1 LLGFRWTWIA
11 AFAAGM
17 AMAAAPSL
25 SRAHVVMGMTTVRL
39 LTLQSDLVARVRIV
53 DPERAFVLEDPPLR
67 ETVVVAEILE
77 GLKGAYSEKQL
88 RFVQR
93 GHGVVRYAKGEE
105 VILFVRRIEK
115 NPELANSRLAK
126 HLDWVSEQESGTEFR
141 LDDETRVDITAAV
154 RAYATLEN
162 LAPEARPDAL
172 RRITIDMLGS
182 PRQEL
187 AGSALRDLVLS
198 KNVSIVS
205 SDDLPVLEPI
215 LDNPATPIG
224 VRVGL
229 LAELERRH
237 LIDAPSRWA
246 ALIQTTLGAER
257 LAVVRA
263 AGAHPSEPVTK
274 ALGQLLSSND
284 VQLVATTAV
293 ALGGMRNGMAVGRL
307 AALLASDE
315 PRLRMAAIRGL
326 GRAGTAAA
334 LEALSKAA
342 ESHQD
347 VETRR
352 RAGAEVKI
360 LMGGQEASR
369 GGGTGSR

>member
-1 LLGFRWTWIA
+1 
-11 AFAAGM
+11 M

-25 SRAHVVMGMTTVRL
+25 SRAHVVMGTTTVRL

-67 ETVVVAEILE
+67 ETIVVAEILE
-77 GLKGAYSEKQL
+77 ALKGGHSEKQL

-93 GHGVVRYAKGEE
+93 GHGVVRYAKREE
-105 VILFVRRIEK
+105 VILFVRRIER

-141 LDDETRVDITAAV
+141 LDDETRDDITAAV

-162 LAPEARPDAL
+162 IAPEARPDAL

-198 KNVSIVS
+198 KNASIVS
-205 SDDLPVLEPI
+205 SSDLPVLESI
-215 LDNPATPIG
+215 LDSPATAIG

-237 LIDAPSRWA
+237 LVDAPSRWA
-246 ALIQTTLGAER
+246 ALIQTTRGAER

-263 AGAHPSEPVTK
+263 AGAHPSEAVTK
-274 ALGQLLSSND
+274 ALGQLLSSDD
-284 VQLVATTAV
+284 VQLMATTAV
-293 ALGGMRNGMAVGRL
+293 ALGGMRNDMADGRL

-334 LEALSKAA
+334 LQTLSKAA
-342 ESHQD
+342 ESHRD
-347 VETRR
+347 AETRR
-352 RAGAEVKI
+352 RARAEVKV
-360 LMGGQEASR
+360 LTGGREATR